1 MIVGIGVDIVSV
13 KRIRDA
19 VALLGDSFI
28 NSFLTK
34 KERAEYVKRKHCS
47 FYLAKRFAAKEA
59 IGKALGSGIAT
70 EYSVLNHES
79 GKPYV
84 QCKHQSIHHA
94 IHISLSDEQEYV
106 TAYVVVERL
115 P

>member
-1 MIVGIGVDIVSV
+1 MIVGIGVDTVSI
-13 KRIRDA
+13 KRIQDA
-19 VALLGDSFI
+19 VSLLGDSFI
-28 NSFLTK
+28 NSILTK
-34 KERAEYVKRKHCS
+34 KERAEYDKRKRCP

-70 EYSVLNHES
+70 DYSVLNHDS

-84 QCKHQSIHHA
+84 QPKYPSIHQA
-94 IHISLSDEQEYV
+94 IHISLSDEQEYA
-106 TAYVVVERL
+106 TAYVVIERL